1 MPDTV
6 GSSLVLSVIDLGV
19 VFVVLLV
26 LMAICYG
33 LSLFSRPS
41 PSATA
46 VDADDRV
53 DAAAGDEPASE
64 SFMVH
69 AAARAGS
76 SHTETSAQAAT
87 AGPAQ
92 EAEPPVPALVR
103 TYHMTVDGA
112 SYEVE
117 VANAFDTEGS
127 VPQKSAPRLTVEGAQ
142 PQPALA
148 KEGMRKSE
156 VMKSPLPGRV
166 LKVLAAP
173 GTTVARGD
181 TLLTIE
187 AMKMENEILAPCTC
201 AVAKV
206 FVAANQSVR
215 TGDPLLTLE

>member
-1 MPDTV
+1 MPDPV

-92 EAEPPVPALVR
+92 EAEPPVPA
-103 TYHMTVDGA
+103 
-112 SYEVE
+112 
-117 VANAFDTEGS
+117 NAFDTEGS
-127 VPQKSAPRLTVEGAQ
+127 VPQKSAPRLAVEGAQ